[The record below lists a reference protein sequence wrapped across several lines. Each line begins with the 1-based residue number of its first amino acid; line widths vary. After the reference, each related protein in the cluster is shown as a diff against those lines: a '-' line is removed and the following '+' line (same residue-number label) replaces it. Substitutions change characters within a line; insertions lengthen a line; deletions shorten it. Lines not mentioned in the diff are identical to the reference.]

1 MIISCENCNKKF
13 EVSDNLIPEEGRLLQ
28 CSSCDHKWF
37 FKKTEKLIEK
47 KEPKKI
53 IKEDDNKILNETFVE
68 KTIEEE
74 EITSITVNEEN
85 LSEINDEEPQ
95 IKKDKKTNYL
105 KIFIVIIITFVAII
119 IIIDTFRSE
128 EHTSELQSQAY
139 LVCRLLLEK
148 KKQKHAF
155 KNIIFIILIIL
166 SDVALSHTITLPW

>member
-1 MIISCENCNKKF
+1 MIISCENCNKRF

-85 LSEINDEEPQ
+85 LSEIDDEEPQ
-95 IKKDKKTNYL
+95 TKKDKKTNYL

-119 IIIDTFRSE
+119 IIIDTF
-128 EHTSELQSQAY
+128 
-139 LVCRLLLEK
+139 
-148 KKQKHAF
+148 KHQ
-155 KNIIFIILIIL
+155 IIFIYPDIEILL
-166 SDVALSHTITLPW
+166 SNLYESLRDINLFLRDLIK

>member
-1 MIISCENCNKKF
+1 MIISCENCNKRF
-13 EVSDNLIPEEGRLLQ
+13 EVSDNLIPEQGRLLQ

-53 IKEDDNKILNETFVE
+53 IKEDDNKILNETFVK

-85 LSEINDEEPQ
+85 LSEIDDEEPQ

-119 IIIDTFRSE
+119 IIIDTF
-128 EHTSELQSQAY
+128 
-139 LVCRLLLEK
+139 
-148 KKQKHAF
+148 KHQ
-155 KNIIFIILIIL
+155 IIFIYPDIEILL
-166 SDVALSHTITLPW
+166 SNLYESLRDINLFLRDLIK

>member
-1 MIISCENCNKKF
+1 MIISCENCNKRF
-13 EVSDNLIPEEGRLLQ
+13 EVSDNLIPEQGRLLQ

-47 KEPKKI
+47 KKPKKI

-74 EITSITVNEEN
+74 EITSTTVNEEN
-85 LSEINDEEPQ
+85 LSEIDDEKLQ

-119 IIIDTFRSE
+119 IIIETFKHQISFIYPDIE
-128 EHTSELQSQAY
+128 T
-139 LVCRLLLEK
+139 LLSNLYES
-148 KKQKHAF
+148 F
-155 KNIIFIILIIL
+155 RDINLFLRDLIK
-166 SDVALSHTITLPW
+166 

>member
-1 MIISCENCNKKF
+1 MIISCENCNKRF

-53 IKEDDNKILNETFVE
+53 IKEDDNKNLNETFVE
-68 KTIEEE
+68 KTIEKE

-85 LSEINDEEPQ
+85 LSEIDDEEPQ

-119 IIIDTFRSE
+119 IIIDTF
-128 EHTSELQSQAY
+128 
-139 LVCRLLLEK
+139 
-148 KKQKHAF
+148 KHQ
-155 KNIIFIILIIL
+155 IIFIYPDIEILL
-166 SDVALSHTITLPW
+166 SNLYESLRDINLFLRDLIK

>member
-1 MIISCENCNKKF
+1 MIISCENCNKRF
-13 EVSDNLIPEEGRLLQ
+13 EVSDNLIPEQGRLLQ

-68 KTIEEE
+68 KAIEEE
-74 EITSITVNEEN
+74 EITNIAVNEEN
-85 LSEINDEEPQ
+85 LSEIDDEEPQ

-119 IIIDTFRSE
+119 IIIDTF
-128 EHTSELQSQAY
+128 
-139 LVCRLLLEK
+139 
-148 KKQKHAF
+148 KHQ
-155 KNIIFIILIIL
+155 IIFIYPDIEILL
-166 SDVALSHTITLPW
+166 SNLYESLRDINLFLRDLIK

>member
-1 MIISCENCNKKF
+1 MIISCENCNKRF

-53 IKEDDNKILNETFVE
+53 IKEDDNKILNETFVK

-85 LSEINDEEPQ
+85 LSKINDEESQ

-119 IIIDTFRSE
+119 IIIDTF
-128 EHTSELQSQAY
+128 
-139 LVCRLLLEK
+139 
-148 KKQKHAF
+148 KHQ
-155 KNIIFIILIIL
+155 IIFIYPDIEILL
-166 SDVALSHTITLPW
+166 SNLYESLRDINLFLRDLIK

>member
-1 MIISCENCNKKF
+1 MIISCENCNKRF

-85 LSEINDEEPQ
+85 LSEIDDEEPQ

-119 IIIDTFRSE
+119 VIIDTF
-128 EHTSELQSQAY
+128 
-139 LVCRLLLEK
+139 
-148 KKQKHAF
+148 KHQ
-155 KNIIFIILIIL
+155 IIFIYPDIEILL
-166 SDVALSHTITLPW
+166 SNLYESLRDINLFLRDLIK

>member
-1 MIISCENCNKKF
+1 MIISCENCNKRF

-53 IKEDDNKILNETFVE
+53 IKEDDNKILNKTFVE

-85 LSEINDEEPQ
+85 LSEIDDEEPQ

-119 IIIDTFRSE
+119 IIIDTF
-128 EHTSELQSQAY
+128 
-139 LVCRLLLEK
+139 
-148 KKQKHAF
+148 KHQ
-155 KNIIFIILIIL
+155 IIFIYPDIEILL
-166 SDVALSHTITLPW
+166 SNLYESLRDINLFLRDLIK

>member
-47 KEPKKI
+47 KKPKKI

-74 EITSITVNEEN
+74 EITNITINEAN

-119 IIIDTFRSE
+119 IIIETFKHQISLIYPDIE
-128 EHTSELQSQAY
+128 T
-139 LVCRLLLEK
+139 LLSNLYESLRDINL
-148 KKQKHAF
+148 F
-155 KNIIFIILIIL
+155 LRDLIK
-166 SDVALSHTITLPW
+166 

>member
-1 MIISCENCNKKF
+1 MIISCENCNKRF

-53 IKEDDNKILNETFVE
+53 IKEDDNKILNETFVG
-68 KTIEEE
+68 KAIEEE

-85 LSEINDEEPQ
+85 LSEIDDEEPQ

-119 IIIDTFRSE
+119 IIIETFKHQISFIYPDIE
-128 EHTSELQSQAY
+128 T
-139 LVCRLLLEK
+139 LLSNLYESLRDINL
-148 KKQKHAF
+148 F
-155 KNIIFIILIIL
+155 LRDLIK
-166 SDVALSHTITLPW
+166 

>member
-1 MIISCENCNKKF
+1 MIISCENCNKRF

-37 FKKTEKLIEK
+37 FKKIKKLIEK
-47 KEPKKI
+47 IEPKKI

-68 KTIEEE
+68 KTIEEG

-85 LSEINDEEPQ
+85 LSEIDDEEPQ

-119 IIIDTFRSE
+119 IIIDTF
-128 EHTSELQSQAY
+128 
-139 LVCRLLLEK
+139 
-148 KKQKHAF
+148 KHQ
-155 KNIIFIILIIL
+155 IIFIYPDIEILL
-166 SDVALSHTITLPW
+166 SNLYESLRDINLFLRDLIK

>member
-1 MIISCENCNKKF
+1 MIISCENCNKRF

-74 EITSITVNEEN
+74 KITSITVNEEN
-85 LSEINDEEPQ
+85 LSEVNDEEPQ

-119 IIIDTFRSE
+119 IIIDTF
-128 EHTSELQSQAY
+128 
-139 LVCRLLLEK
+139 
-148 KKQKHAF
+148 KHQ
-155 KNIIFIILIIL
+155 IIFIYPDIEILL
-166 SDVALSHTITLPW
+166 SNLYESLRDINLFLRDLIK

>member
-1 MIISCENCNKKF
+1 MIISCENCNKRF

-53 IKEDDNKILNETFVE
+53 IKEDDNKILNEKFVE
-68 KTIEEE
+68 KSIEEE

-85 LSEINDEEPQ
+85 LSEIDDEEPQ

-119 IIIDTFRSE
+119 IIIDTF
-128 EHTSELQSQAY
+128 
-139 LVCRLLLEK
+139 
-148 KKQKHAF
+148 KHQ
-155 KNIIFIILIIL
+155 IIFIYPDIEILL
-166 SDVALSHTITLPW
+166 SNLYESLRDINLFLRDLIK

>member
-1 MIISCENCNKKF
+1 MIISCENCNKRF

-74 EITSITVNEEN
+74 EITSITVNDEN
-85 LSEINDEEPQ
+85 LSEIDDEEPQ

-119 IIIDTFRSE
+119 IIIDTF
-128 EHTSELQSQAY
+128 
-139 LVCRLLLEK
+139 
-148 KKQKHAF
+148 KHQ
-155 KNIIFIILIIL
+155 IIFIYPDIEILL
-166 SDVALSHTITLPW
+166 SNLYESLRDINLFLRDLIK

>member
-1 MIISCENCNKKF
+1 MIIGCENCNKRF
-13 EVSDNLIPEEGRLLQ
+13 EVSDNLIPEQGRLLQ

-47 KEPKKI
+47 KEPKII
-53 IKEDDNKILNETFVE
+53 IKKDDNKILNETFVE

-85 LSEINDEEPQ
+85 LSEIDDEEPQ

-119 IIIDTFRSE
+119 IIIDTF
-128 EHTSELQSQAY
+128 
-139 LVCRLLLEK
+139 
-148 KKQKHAF
+148 KHQ
-155 KNIIFIILIIL
+155 IIFIYPDIEILL
-166 SDVALSHTITLPW
+166 SNLYESLRDINLFLRDLIK

>member
-1 MIISCENCNKKF
+1 MIISCENCNKRF
-13 EVSDNLIPEEGRLLQ
+13 EVSDNLIPDQGRLLQ

-37 FKKTEKLIEK
+37 FKKTEKLIKK

-53 IKEDDNKILNETFVE
+53 IKEDDNKILSETFVE

-85 LSEINDEEPQ
+85 LSEIDDEEPQ

-119 IIIDTFRSE
+119 IIIDTF
-128 EHTSELQSQAY
+128 
-139 LVCRLLLEK
+139 
-148 KKQKHAF
+148 KHQ
-155 KNIIFIILIIL
+155 IIFIYPDIEILL
-166 SDVALSHTITLPW
+166 SNLYESLRDINLFLRDLIK

>member
-1 MIISCENCNKKF
+1 MIISCENCNKRF
-13 EVSDNLIPEEGRLLQ
+13 EVSDNLIPEQGRLLQ

-37 FKKTEKLIEK
+37 FKRTEKLIKK

-85 LSEINDEEPQ
+85 LSEIDDEEPQ

-119 IIIDTFRSE
+119 IIIDTF
-128 EHTSELQSQAY
+128 
-139 LVCRLLLEK
+139 
-148 KKQKHAF
+148 KHQ
-155 KNIIFIILIIL
+155 IIFIYPDIEILL
-166 SDVALSHTITLPW
+166 SNLYESLRDINLFLRDLIK